1 MCRRGHEWQ
10 RCLWEVLLL
19 HQGAA
24 WPPHTPSPDL
34 SCGHSLHM
42 VYMPCTHIMLI
53 HIAHTI
59 SQVHK
64 HTLHICSQ
72 SSSWSGNRPFFNTS
86 KRKTENEISL
96 ASIFGISA
104 DSAVGQRKLGFFL
117 IIRPQLMHDPK
128 IKFYLITANFTVPL
142 PVTTKQIRKLGV
154 IVGQFSHHKWVGK
167 LKQEPLV
174 QSRAASPSPIDEAGQ
189 GTT

>member
-1 MCRRGHEWQ
+1 MCIFKKLAPWVQLHNVRWKQAVRSCGMCRRGHEWQ

-34 SCGHSLHM
+34 SCGHSLHILLQTNASLLLM
-42 VYMPCTHIMLI
+42 VYMPCTHIHIMLI

-64 HTLHICSQ
+64 HTLHIYSQ

-104 DSAVGQRKLGFFL
+104 DSAVGQRKLGFFSN
-117 IIRPQLMHDPK
+117 HS
-128 IKFYLITANFTVPL
+128 TSANAWP
-142 PVTTKQIRKLGV
+142 
-154 IVGQFSHHKWVGK
+154 
-167 LKQEPLV
+167 
-174 QSRAASPSPIDEAGQ
+174 
-189 GTT
+189 